1 MTSLTDF
8 KEVWLVD
15 FEFAAPSGAV
25 PEVRCL
31 VALEY
36 FSGCKIGLWID
47 EIAKLNQP
55 PFTVGKDTL
64 FVAYYASAEFNCHLA
79 LDWELPCYALDLFT
93 EFRNTTNG
101 LATPC
106 GAGLVGA
113 LTYYGLSSIE
123 AADKASMR
131 ELAIRGG
138 HYTNQEKT
146 DCNPPSLPTME
157 SEARAGSPR

>member
-36 FSGCKIGLWID
+36 FSGRKIRLWID

-55 PFTVGKDTL
+55 PYNIGKDAL
-64 FVAYYASAEFNCHLA
+64 FIAYYATAEFNCHLA
-79 LDWELPCYALDLFT
+79 LGWALPCYVLDLFV

-101 LATPC
+101 LTTPC

-113 LTYYGLSSIE
+113 LTYYGLNSIE
-123 AADKASMR
+123 CVFRCKVATDSGAKLPPFLGVNKQAWD
-131 ELAIRGG
+131 
-138 HYTNQEKT
+138 NQGTLKLFIKVR
-146 DCNPPSLPTME
+146 S
-157 SEARAGSPR
+157 